1 MDKDA
6 YQAVLTE
13 AATRANNYLRTI
25 QERHVGVPQDAVD
38 KLALLGGN
46 LPERGENPR
55 NVLQLLD
62 DIGSPATIATMGRR
76 FFGGSSVERSQFR
89 WLPIGLPMRRI
100 RTLACSISHRWRLIS
115 KMLFLIGCCDFS
127 ACR

>member
-13 AATRANNYLRTI
+13 AAARANNYLRTI
-25 QERHVGVPQDAVD
+25 QERYVGVPQDAVD

-62 DIGSPATIATMGRR
+62 DIGSPATMATTGRR
-76 FFGGSSVERSQFR
+76 FFGGVIGGAFPISVAAH
-89 WLPIGLPMRRI
+89 WL
-100 RTLACSISHRWRLIS
+100 ADAW
-115 KMLFLIGCCDFS
+115 DQ
-127 ACR
+127 

>member
-13 AATRANNYLRTI
+13 SAPRANNYLRTI

-62 DIGSPATIATMGRR
+62 DIGSPATMATMGRR
-76 FFGGSSVERSQFR
+76 FFGGGLSVERSQFP
-89 WLPIGLPMRRI
+89 WLPIGLPMHGI
-100 RTLACSISHRWRLIS
+100 RTLACSISHR
-115 KMLFLIGCCDFS
+115 
-127 ACR
+127 

>member
-6 YQAVLTE
+6 YQAVLAE
-13 AATRANNYLRTI
+13 AAARANNYLRTI
-25 QERHVGVPQDAVD
+25 QERHVGVPQDALD

-46 LPERGENPR
+46 FPERGENPR

-76 FFGGSSVERSQFR
+76 FFGGGHRWSVPNFR
-89 WLPIGLPMRRI
+89 GRP
-100 RTLACSISHRWRLIS
+100 LACRCVGSERLPVR
-115 KMLFLIGCCDFS
+115 FLTGGGLSRRRCS
-127 ACR
+127 